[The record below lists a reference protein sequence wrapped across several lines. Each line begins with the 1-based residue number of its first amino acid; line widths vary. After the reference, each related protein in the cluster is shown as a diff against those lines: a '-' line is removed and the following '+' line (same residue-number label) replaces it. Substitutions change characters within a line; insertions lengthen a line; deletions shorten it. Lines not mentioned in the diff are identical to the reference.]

1 MVFGELTLYSETG
14 SSANAAKTSV
24 KESIKSDLDDGNF
37 NGVQENVVRVSYVT
51 LSADANEG
59 TSGRANG
66 ADPETNVSPQTSLV
80 RVSLFVAAGLMM
92 AILVGIAYKRRRK
105 SEADDAETNELGE
118 QSQVL

>member
-24 KESIKSDLDDGNF
+24 KESKKSDLDDGNF

-51 LSADANEG
+51 LSVDANEG